1 MLLASMVN
9 ISTVLKVNVWP
20 VIMQVLSNMVD
31 FGMDPQE
38 ALDAPRWRVAGVD
51 SCLGPASVKT
61 SQ

>member
-1 MLLASMVN
+1 MQSIIMLTLLLAS
-9 ISTVLKVNVWP
+9 I
-20 VIMQVLSNMVD
+20 QVLSNMID
-31 FGMDPQE
+31 FDMDPQQ

>member
-1 MLLASMVN
+1 
-9 ISTVLKVNVWP
+9 
-20 VIMQVLSNMVD
+20 MQVLSNMLD

-61 SQ
+61 SQYVCQSSFKTGDACV